1 MSNYAI
7 MYISLL
13 MIVTSLLAVEWRM
26 LPESIH
32 TYQFQSVLIAL
43 IFALYAH
50 SLHNPA
56 LYYWSGTAL
65 VSKGILVPWLLRR
78 YVTRVHAKEEP
89 PMLKILPSQVL
100 GIALAL
106 LGFGWAFNHHADLVL
121 LKELAGE
128 PFRMNSAVAAA
139 ILMIGFY
146 ALLTRRDAFK
156 IVIGLCLLE
165 NGVHMGLISL
175 APSIPETALIGV
187 VTDVVVSV
195 LMLLYIV
202 NGIYRSAG
210 SLDTSH
216 IARLR
221 G

>member
-1 MSNYAI
+1 MSSYAI

-13 MIVTSLLAVEWRM
+13 MIVTSLVAVEWRS
-26 LPESIH
+26 LPEAIH
-32 TYQFQSVLIAL
+32 TYQIQSVLIAL
-43 IFALYAH
+43 IFALYAF
-50 SLHNPA
+50 SLGNHA
-56 LYYWSGTAL
+56 LYYWSATAL
-65 VSKGILVPWLLRR
+65 VSKGIIIPWMLRR
-78 YVTRVHAKEEP
+78 YVLKIHKKETP
-89 PMLKILPSQVL
+89 PLLSILPSQVI
-100 GIALAL
+100 GIIAAL
-106 LGFGWAFNHHADLVL
+106 LAFGWAFKYHDKLVL
-121 LKELAGE
+121 VREMTGE
-128 PFRMNSAVAAA
+128 PYRMNSAVAAA
-139 ILMIGFY
+139 VLIMGFY

-165 NGVHMGLISL
+165 NGVHMSLISL

-202 NGIYRSAG
+202 TGVYRSAG

-216 IARLR
+216 IAQLR

>member
-1 MSNYAI
+1 MSSYAI

-13 MIVTSLLAVEWRM
+13 MIVTSLVAVEWRS
-26 LPESIH
+26 LREAIH
-32 TYQFQSVLIAL
+32 TYQIQSVLIAL
-43 IFALYAH
+43 IFALYAF
-50 SLHNPA
+50 SLPNHA
-56 LYYWSGTAL
+56 LYYWSATAL
-65 VSKGILVPWLLRR
+65 VSKGIIIPWMLRR
-78 YVTRVHAKEEP
+78 YLLKIHAKETP
-89 PMLKILPSQVL
+89 PLFSILPSQVIGL
-100 GIALAL
+100 TAAL
-106 LGFGWAFNHHADLVL
+106 LAFGWAFKYHEKLVL
-121 LKELAGE
+121 LPNLAGE
-128 PFRMNSAVAAA
+128 PYRMNSAVAAA
-139 ILMIGFY
+139 VLIIGFY

-165 NGVHMGLISL
+165 NGVHMSLISL

-202 NGIYRSAG
+202 TGVYRSAG

-216 IARLR
+216 IAQLR

>member
-1 MSNYAI
+1 MSSYAI

-26 LPESIH
+26 LPEAVH
-32 TYQFQSVLIAL
+32 TYQVQSVLIAL
-43 IFALYAH
+43 IFGLYAH
-50 SLHNPA
+50 LLDNPA
-56 LYYWSGTAL
+56 LYFWSATAL
-65 VSKGILVPWLLRR
+65 ASKGILVPWLLRR
-78 YVTRVHAKEEP
+78 YVLKVHAKETP
-89 PMLKILPSQVL
+89 PLFSILPSQVL
-100 GIALAL
+100 GIAAAL
-106 LGFGWAFNHHADLVL
+106 LAFLWAFKHHSDLVL
-121 LKELAGE
+121 LPDLAGE

-139 ILMIGFY
+139 VLAIGFY

-165 NGVHMGLISL
+165 NGVHMSLISL

-195 LMLLYIV
+195 WMLLYIV
-202 NGIYRSAG
+202 AGVYRSAG

-216 IARLR
+216 IAQLR

>member
-1 MSNYAI
+1 MINYAI

-26 LPESIH
+26 LPEAIH
-32 TYQFQSVLIAL
+32 TYQVQSVLIAL
-43 IFALYAH
+43 IFALYAY

-65 VSKGILVPWLLRR
+65 VSKGIIVPWLLRR
-78 YVTRVHAKEEP
+78 YVTRVHPKEVP
-89 PMLKILPSQVL
+89 PLLNSLPSQVL
-100 GIALAL
+100 GIGAAL
-106 LGFGWAFNHHADLVL
+106 LAFAWAFKHHSDFVILQS
-121 LKELAGE
+121 LAGE
-128 PFRMNSAVAAA
+128 PYRLNSAVAAA
-139 ILMIGFY
+139 ILIIGFY

-202 NGIYRSAG
+202 NGVYQSAG

>member
-1 MSNYAI
+1 MSSYAI
-7 MYISLL
+7 MHISLL

-26 LPESIH
+26 LPEAVH
-32 TYQFQSVLIAL
+32 TYQVQSVLIAL
-43 IFALYAH
+43 VFALYAH

-56 LYYWSGTAL
+56 LYYWSATAL
-65 VSKGILVPWLLRR
+65 ASKGIVIPWLLRR
-78 YVTRVHAKEEP
+78 YVLKVHAKETP
-89 PMLKILPSQVL
+89 PLLPILPSQVL
-100 GIALAL
+100 GIGAALVAFL
-106 LGFGWAFNHHADLVL
+106 WAFKHHADLVL
-121 LKELAGE
+121 LPALAGE

-139 ILMIGFY
+139 VLTIGFY

-202 NGIYRSAG
+202 TGVYRSAG

-216 IARLR
+216 IAQLR

>member
-1 MSNYAI
+1 MINAI

-26 LPESIH
+26 LPEAIH
-32 TYQFQSVLIAL
+32 TYQVQSVLIAL
-43 IFALYAH
+43 IFALYAYSSGNH
-50 SLHNPA
+50 A

-65 VSKGILVPWLLRR
+65 VSKGIVIPWLLRR
-78 YVTRVHAKEEP
+78 YVIRVHSKETP
-89 PMLKILPSQVL
+89 PLFSILPSQVL
-100 GIALAL
+100 GIAAAMLA
-106 LGFGWAFNHHADLVL
+106 FAWAYNHHADLVL
-121 LKELAGE
+121 LSSKLAEE
-128 PFRMNSAVAAA
+128 PYRMNTAVAAA
-139 ILMIGFY
+139 VLMIGFY

-175 APSIPETALIGV
+175 APDIPETALIGV

-202 NGIYRSAG
+202 NGIYRTAG

-216 IARLR
+216 IAQLR

>member
-1 MSNYAI
+1 

-26 LPESIH
+26 LPEAVH
-32 TYQFQSVLIAL
+32 TYQVQSVLIAL
-43 IFALYAH
+43 IFGLYAH
-50 SLHNPA
+50 LLDNPA
-56 LYYWSGTAL
+56 LYYWSATAL

-78 YVTRVHAKEEP
+78 YVLKVHAKETP
-89 PMLKILPSQVL
+89 PLFSILPSQVL
-100 GIALAL
+100 GIAAAL
-106 LGFGWAFNHHADLVL
+106 LAFLWAYKHHSDLVL
-121 LKELAGE
+121 LPDLAGE

-139 ILMIGFY
+139 VLAIGFY

-165 NGVHMGLISL
+165 NGVHMSLISL

-195 LMLLYIV
+195 WMLLYIV
-202 NGIYRSAG
+202 AGVYRSAG

-216 IARLR
+216 IAQLR

>member
-1 MSNYAI
+1 MTSYAI

-26 LPESIH
+26 LPEAIH
-32 TYQFQSVLIAL
+32 TYQVQSVLIAL
-43 IFALYAH
+43 IFALYAY
-50 SLHNPA
+50 SLNNPA

-65 VSKGILVPWLLRR
+65 ISKGIVVPWLLRR
-78 YVTRVHAKEEP
+78 YVIRVHSKETP
-89 PMLKILPSQVL
+89 PLLNILPSLVL
-100 GIALAL
+100 GIMAAL
-106 LGFGWAFNHHADLVL
+106 LGFGWAFKHHSDLVIL
-121 LKELAGE
+121 ESLAGE

-139 ILMIGFY
+139 VLMIGFY

-156 IVIGLCLLE
+156 IVIGLCLVE
-165 NGVHMGLISL
+165 NGVHMSLISL

-202 NGIYRSAG
+202 TGIYRSAG

>member
-1 MSNYAI
+1 MISYAI

-13 MIVTSLLAVEWRM
+13 MIVTSLLAVEWRS
-26 LPESIH
+26 LPEAVY
-32 TYQFQSVLIAL
+32 TYQVQSVLIAL
-43 IFALYAH
+43 IFALYAY
-50 SLHNPA
+50 SLNNHA

-65 VSKGILVPWLLRR
+65 VSKGIAVPWLLRR
-78 YVTRVHAKEEP
+78 YVLRVHSKETP
-89 PMLKILPSQVL
+89 PLLTILPSQVL
-100 GIALAL
+100 GIAAAL
-106 LGFGWAFNHHADLVL
+106 LAFAWAFKHHADLVL
-121 LKELAGE
+121 APTLAGE
-128 PFRMNSAVAAA
+128 PYRMNSAVAAA
-139 ILMIGFY
+139 VLILGFY

-187 VTDVVVSV
+187 VTDGVGSV

-202 NGIYRSAG
+202 TGIYRSAG

-216 IARLR
+216 IAQLR

>member
-1 MSNYAI
+1 MISYAI
-7 MYISLL
+7 MYLSLL
-13 MIVTSLLAVEWRM
+13 MIVTSLLAVEWRS
-26 LPESIH
+26 LPEAVR
-32 TYQFQSVLIAL
+32 TYQVQSVLIAL
-43 IFALYAH
+43 VFALYAY
-50 SLHNPA
+50 SLNNPA

-65 VSKGILVPWLLRR
+65 VSKGIVVPWLLRR
-78 YVTRVHAKEEP
+78 YVLRVHSKETP
-89 PMLKILPSQVL
+89 PMLTILPSQVL
-100 GIALAL
+100 GIAAAL
-106 LGFGWAFNHHADLVL
+106 LAFGWAFKHHADLVL
-121 LKELAGE
+121 LPSLAGE
-128 PFRMNSAVAAA
+128 PYRMNSAVAAA
-139 ILMIGFY
+139 VLMIGFY

-202 NGIYRSAG
+202 TGIYRSAG

-216 IARLR
+216 IAQLR

>member
-1 MSNYAI
+1 MISYAI

-26 LPESIH
+26 LPEAIH
-32 TYQFQSVLIAL
+32 TYQVQAWLIA
-43 IFALYAH
+43 ITFALYAH
-50 SLHNPA
+50 SSGNHA
-56 LYYWSGTAL
+56 LYYWAGTAL
-65 VSKGILVPWLLRR
+65 ISKGIVVPWLLRR
-78 YVTRVHAKEEP
+78 YVIRVHSKETP
-89 PMLKILPSQVL
+89 PLLSLLPSQVL
-100 GIALAL
+100 GIAAAL
-106 LGFGWAFNHHADLVL
+106 LAFGWAFKHHSDLVL
-121 LKELAGE
+121 LPELAGE
-128 PFRMNSAVAAA
+128 PYRMNSAVAAA
-139 ILMIGFY
+139 VLMIGFY
-146 ALLTRRDAFK
+146 ALLTRKDAFK

-202 NGIYRSAG
+202 TGIYKTAG
-210 SLDTSH
+210 SLDTSN
-216 IARLR
+216 IAQLR

>member
-1 MSNYAI
+1 MISYAI

-26 LPESIH
+26 LPEAVH
-32 TYQFQSVLIAL
+32 TYQVQSVLIAL
-43 IFALYAH
+43 TFALYARM
-50 SLHNPA
+50 LHNPA
-56 LYYWSGTAL
+56 LYYWCGTAL
-65 VSKGILVPWLLRR
+65 VSKGIVVPWLLRR
-78 YVTRVHAKEEP
+78 YLIRVHSKETP
-89 PMLKILPSQVL
+89 PMLSLLPSQVL
-100 GIALAL
+100 GIAAAMLA
-106 LGFGWAFNHHADLVL
+106 FGWAFQHHADLVL
-121 LKELAGE
+121 LPSLAGE
-128 PFRMNSAVAAA
+128 PYRMNSAVAAA
-139 ILMIGFY
+139 VLTIGFY

-202 NGIYRSAG
+202 TGIYKTAG

-216 IARLR
+216 IAQLR

>member
-1 MSNYAI
+1 MISYAI

-26 LPESIH
+26 LPEAIH
-32 TYQFQSVLIAL
+32 TYQVQSVLIAL
-43 IFALYAH
+43 IFALYAY

-65 VSKGILVPWLLRR
+65 ISKGLLVPWLLRR
-78 YVTRVHAKEEP
+78 YVIRIHSKETP
-89 PMLKILPSQVL
+89 PMFSILPSQAM
-100 GIALAL
+100 GIAAAMLA
-106 LGFGWAFNHHADLVL
+106 FGWAFKHHADLVL
-121 LKELAGE
+121 LPELAGE

-139 ILMIGFY
+139 VLIIGFY
-146 ALLTRRDAFK
+146 ALLTRKDAFK

-195 LMLLYIV
+195 GMLLYIV
-202 NGIYRSAG
+202 TGIYRQAG
-210 SLDTSH
+210 SLDTSN
-216 IARLR
+216 IAQLR

>member
-1 MSNYAI
+1 MISYAI
-7 MYISLL
+7 MYLSLL
-13 MIVTSLLAVEWRM
+13 MIVTSLLAVEWRS
-26 LPESIH
+26 LPEAVR
-32 TYQFQSVLIAL
+32 TYQVQSVLIAL
-43 IFALYAH
+43 VFALYAY
-50 SLHNPA
+50 SLNNPA

-65 VSKGILVPWLLRR
+65 VSKGIIVPWLLRR
-78 YVTRVHAKEEP
+78 YVLRVHSKETP
-89 PMLKILPSQVL
+89 PMLSILPSQVL
-100 GIALAL
+100 GIAAAL
-106 LGFGWAFNHHADLVL
+106 LAFGWAFKHHADLVL
-121 LKELAGE
+121 LPDLAGE
-128 PFRMNSAVAAA
+128 PYRMNSAVAAA
-139 ILMIGFY
+139 VLIIGFY

-202 NGIYRSAG
+202 TGIYRSAG

-216 IARLR
+216 IAQLR

>member
-1 MSNYAI
+1 
-7 MYISLL
+7 
-13 MIVTSLLAVEWRM
+13 
-26 LPESIH
+26 
-32 TYQFQSVLIAL
+32 VLIAL
-43 IFALYAH
+43 VFALYAY
-50 SLHNPA
+50 SLNNPA

-65 VSKGILVPWLLRR
+65 VSKGIAVPWLLRR
-78 YVTRVHAKEEP
+78 YVLRVHSKETP
-89 PMLKILPSQVL
+89 PLLSILPSQVL
-100 GIALAL
+100 GIAAAL
-106 LGFGWAFNHHADLVL
+106 LAFGWAFKHHSDLVL
-121 LKELAGE
+121 LPSLAGE
-128 PFRMNSAVAAA
+128 PYRMNSAVAAA
-139 ILMIGFY
+139 VLILGFY

-195 LMLLYIV
+195 GMLLYIV
-202 NGIYRSAG
+202 TGIYRSAG

-216 IARLR
+216 IAQLR

>member
-1 MSNYAI
+1 MSSYAI
-7 MYISLL
+7 MYLSLL
-13 MIVTSLLAVEWRM
+13 MIVTSLLAVEWRR
-26 LPESIH
+26 LPEAVY
-32 TYQFQSVLIAL
+32 TYQVQSVLIAL
-43 IFALYAH
+43 VFALYAH
-50 SLHNPA
+50 SLNNPA

-65 VSKGILVPWLLRR
+65 VSKGIVVPWLLRR
-78 YVTRVHAKEEP
+78 YVIKVHSKETP
-89 PMLKILPSQVL
+89 PMLSILPSQVL
-100 GIALAL
+100 GFAAAL
-106 LGFGWAFNHHADLVL
+106 LAFGWAFKHHSDLVL
-121 LKELAGE
+121 LPSLAGE
-128 PFRMNSAVAAA
+128 PYRMNSAVAAA
-139 ILMIGFY
+139 VLMIGFY

-165 NGVHMGLISL
+165 NGVHMSLISL

-202 NGIYRSAG
+202 TGIYRSAG

-216 IARLR
+216 IAQLR

>member
-1 MSNYAI
+1 MISYAI

-13 MIVTSLLAVEWRM
+13 MIVTSLLAVEWRS
-26 LPESIH
+26 LPEAVY
-32 TYQFQSVLIAL
+32 TYQVQSVLIAL
-43 IFALYAH
+43 VFALYAY
-50 SLHNPA
+50 SLNNPA

-65 VSKGILVPWLLRR
+65 VSKGIAVPWLLRR
-78 YVTRVHAKEEP
+78 YVLRVHSKETP
-89 PMLKILPSQVL
+89 PLLSILPSQVL
-100 GIALAL
+100 GIAAAL
-106 LGFGWAFNHHADLVL
+106 LAFGWAFKHHSDLVL
-121 LKELAGE
+121 LPSLAGE
-128 PFRMNSAVAAA
+128 PYRMNSAVAAA
-139 ILMIGFY
+139 VLILGFY

-195 LMLLYIV
+195 GMLLYIV
-202 NGIYRSAG
+202 TGIYRSAG

-216 IARLR
+216 IAQLR

>member
-1 MSNYAI
+1 

-13 MIVTSLLAVEWRM
+13 MIVTSLVAVEWRS
-26 LPESIH
+26 LREAIH
-32 TYQFQSVLIAL
+32 TYQIQSVLIAL
-43 IFALYAH
+43 IFALYAF
-50 SLHNPA
+50 SLPNHA
-56 LYYWSGTAL
+56 LYYWSATAL
-65 VSKGILVPWLLRR
+65 ISKGIIIPWLLRR
-78 YVTRVHAKEEP
+78 YVLKIHAKETP
-89 PMLKILPSQVL
+89 PLFSILPSQVIGVAASL
-100 GIALAL
+100 IAFA
-106 LGFGWAFNHHADLVL
+106 WAYKYHDSLVL
-121 LKELAGE
+121 SPALSGE
-128 PFRMNSAVAAA
+128 PYRMNSAVAAA
-139 ILMIGFY
+139 ILTMGFY

-165 NGVHMGLISL
+165 NGVHMSLISL

-202 NGIYRSAG
+202 TGVYRSAG

-216 IARLR
+216 IAQLR

>member
-1 MSNYAI
+1 MSSYAI
-7 MYISLL
+7 MYLSLL
-13 MIVTSLLAVEWRM
+13 MIVTSLLAVEWRR
-26 LPESIH
+26 LPEAVY
-32 TYQFQSVLIAL
+32 TYQVQSVLIAL
-43 IFALYAH
+43 VFALYAH
-50 SLHNPA
+50 SLNNPA

-65 VSKGILVPWLLRR
+65 ISKGIVVPWLLRR
-78 YVTRVHAKEEP
+78 YVVRVHSKETP
-89 PMLKILPSQVL
+89 PMLSILPSQVL
-100 GIALAL
+100 GIIAAL
-106 LGFGWAFNHHADLVL
+106 LAFAWAFKYHADMVL
-121 LKELAGE
+121 LPDLAGE

-139 ILMIGFY
+139 VLMIGFY

-165 NGVHMGLISL
+165 NGVHMSLISL

-202 NGIYRSAG
+202 TGIYRSAG

-216 IARLR
+216 IAQLR

>member
-1 MSNYAI
+1 MISYAI
-7 MYISLL
+7 MYLSLL
-13 MIVTSLLAVEWRM
+13 MIVTSLLAVEWRS
-26 LPESIH
+26 LPEAVY
-32 TYQFQSVLIAL
+32 TYQVQSVLIAL
-43 IFALYAH
+43 VFALYAY
-50 SLHNPA
+50 SLNNPA

-65 VSKGILVPWLLRR
+65 VSKGIVVPWLLRR
-78 YVTRVHAKEEP
+78 YVLRVHSKETL
-89 PMLKILPSQVL
+89 PMLSILPSQVL
-100 GIALAL
+100 GIAAAL
-106 LGFGWAFNHHADLVL
+106 LAFGWAFKHHADFVL
-121 LKELAGE
+121 LPSLAGE
-128 PFRMNSAVAAA
+128 PYRMNSAVAAA
-139 ILMIGFY
+139 VLILGFY

-165 NGVHMGLISL
+165 NGVHMSLISL

-202 NGIYRSAG
+202 TGIYRSAG

-216 IARLR
+216 IAQLR

>member
-1 MSNYAI
+1 MSSYAI

-13 MIVTSLLAVEWRM
+13 MIVTSLVAVEWRS
-26 LPESIH
+26 LPEAIH
-32 TYQFQSVLIAL
+32 TYQIQSVLIAL
-43 IFALYAH
+43 IFALYAF
-50 SLHNPA
+50 SLHNHA
-56 LYYWSGTAL
+56 LYYWSATAL
-65 VSKGILVPWLLRR
+65 VSKGIIIPWMLRR
-78 YVTRVHAKEEP
+78 YVLKIHKKETP
-89 PMLKILPSQVL
+89 PLLSILPSQVI
-100 GIALAL
+100 GIIAAL
-106 LGFGWAFNHHADLVL
+106 LAFGWAFKYHDKLVL
-121 LKELAGE
+121 LPELAGE
-128 PFRMNSAVAAA
+128 PYRMNSAVAAA
-139 ILMIGFY
+139 VLIMGFY

-165 NGVHMGLISL
+165 NGVHMSLISL

-202 NGIYRSAG
+202 TGVYRSAG

-216 IARLR
+216 IAQLR

>member
-1 MSNYAI
+1 

-13 MIVTSLLAVEWRM
+13 MIVTSLLAVEWRS
-26 LPESIH
+26 LPEAVY
-32 TYQFQSVLIAL
+32 TYQVQSVLIAL
-43 IFALYAH
+43 VFALYAY
-50 SLHNPA
+50 SLNNPA

-65 VSKGILVPWLLRR
+65 VSKGIAVPWLLRR
-78 YVTRVHAKEEP
+78 YVLRVHSKETP
-89 PMLKILPSQVL
+89 PLLSILPSQVL
-100 GIALAL
+100 GIAAAL
-106 LGFGWAFNHHADLVL
+106 LAFGWAFKHHSDLVL
-121 LKELAGE
+121 LPSLAGE
-128 PFRMNSAVAAA
+128 PYRMNSAVAAA
-139 ILMIGFY
+139 VLILGFY

-195 LMLLYIV
+195 GMLLYIV
-202 NGIYRSAG
+202 TGIYRSAG

-216 IARLR
+216 IAQLR

>member
-1 MSNYAI
+1 MSSNLI
-7 MYISLL
+7 MYLSLL

-26 LPESIH
+26 LPEAVR
-32 TYQFQSVLIAL
+32 TYQVQSVLIAL
-43 IFALYAH
+43 VFALYAH
-50 SLHNPA
+50 HLGNPA

-65 VSKGILVPWLLRR
+65 VSKGIVVPWLLRR
-78 YVTRVHAKEEP
+78 YVLRIHDRETP
-89 PMLKILPSQVL
+89 PLLSIVPSLAL
-100 GIALAL
+100 GIAAALAAFGLAL
-106 LGFGWAFNHHADLVL
+106 RYHDNLVL
-121 LKELAGE
+121 LPSLAGE
-128 PFRMNSAVAAA
+128 PYRMNSAVAAA
-139 ILMIGFY
+139 VLVIGFY

-195 LMLLYIV
+195 WMLLYIV
-202 NGIYRSAG
+202 TGVYRSAG

-216 IARLR
+216 IAQLR